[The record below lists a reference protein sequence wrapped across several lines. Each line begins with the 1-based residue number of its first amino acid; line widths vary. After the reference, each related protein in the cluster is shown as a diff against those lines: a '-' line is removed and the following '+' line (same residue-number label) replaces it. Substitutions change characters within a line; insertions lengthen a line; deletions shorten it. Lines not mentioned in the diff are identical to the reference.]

1 MLCATVSRLWW
12 PRVFSVCG
20 RQDLPNLSSYSK
32 DLTLSLPPRD
42 ESDFS
47 LGEGPL
53 EPGSG
58 TETPRN
64 RPVSSPPRQC
74 RNHTARHPRY
84 CQRRDP
90 IGSIS
95 DPLTCLTHDL
105 FDVESANPSRC
116 DILCKPGN
124 TPPGVCVCVCV
135 CARARARA
143 RVCVCVCACVCVFLV
158 VCNHAAFAFLSC
170 SWRFPRRRRAS
181 VKA

>member
-1 MLCATVSRLWW
+1 MLCTTVSRLRW

-20 RQDLPNLSSYSK
+20 RQDLANLSSYSK

-64 RPVSSPPRQC
+64 RSVSSPSRQC

-84 CQRRDP
+84 RPFSRQRRDP

-105 FDVESANPSRC
+105 FDVESANPWRC
-116 DILCKPGN
+116 DMLCKAGN
-124 TPPGVCVCVCV
+124 TPPGVCVRVCVCV

-143 RVCVCVCACVCVFLV
+143 RVCVCFWLFL
-158 VCNHAAFAFLSC
+158 
-170 SWRFPRRRRAS
+170 
-181 VKA
+181 